1 MFGLARSHTTRCLR
15 AGSLQ
20 AVAARPTAC
29 RWMSTQGL
37 GAVENPADIPTKRL
51 YRDCIRLTYHIAAEV
66 IEMRP
71 TWLPVTP
78 SC

>member
-1 MFGLARSHTTRCLR
+1 
-15 AGSLQ
+15 
-20 AVAARPTAC
+20 
-29 RWMSTQGL
+29 MSTQGL